1 MKDFSESLTFT
12 VPLNSEARA
21 LAEQFL
27 RKQRNPHKA
36 KQVYLNTLAVF
47 SVNFYL
53 RCMGIQTSWSES
65 LSCQPAIQTLM
76 DIADLE
82 VIGLGKIECLPVLPN
97 QKVIH
102 VPPEVCSDRI
112 GYLAVQFESSLEEAT
127 ILGFMKTV
135 PSSSELHLSQLSS
148 LEDLLIHLNQ
158 LTNSQAWH
166 EDAIKV
172 QQPTHLSQWFMNIVD
187 AGWQTIESLL
197 NPQQQTEL
205 VFRFRGTEHSLTL
218 HPENST
224 FRVQKGKLLDLGRDS
239 KSQLIALVVGLT
251 PASSEEI
258 NIGIKV
264 YSTGSQNYLPQ
275 ELELRVLDEAGISVM
290 QAMARN
296 TKSIQL
302 NFSSDIGESFSVKIA
317 LGDVSFTEVF
327 LT

>member
-12 VPLNSEARA
+12 VPLNSEARQR
-21 LAEQFL
+21 AEQFL
-27 RKQRNPHKA
+27 RKQRNPQKA

-47 SVNFYL
+47 AVNFYL
-53 RCMGIQTSWSES
+53 RCMGIETSWSES
-65 LSCQPAIQTLM
+65 LSSHPAIQTLM

-112 GYLAVQFESSLEEAT
+112 GYLAVQFDSSLEEAT
-127 ILGFMKTV
+127 ILGFIKTV
-135 PSSSELHLSQLSS
+135 PSSFELHLSQLSS

-158 LTNSQAWH
+158 LTENIRH

-172 QQPTHLSQWFMNIVD
+172 QQPTHLSQWLMNVVD

-197 NPQQQTEL
+197 NSQQQTEL
-205 VFRFRGTEHSLTL
+205 VFRFRGTEHTLAL

-224 FRVQKGKLLDLGRDS
+224 SWMQKGKVLDLGRDS
-239 KSQLIALVVGLT
+239 KSQPIALVVGLI
-251 PASSEEI
+251 PASTEEI

-264 YSTGSQNYLPQ
+264 YPTGGQNYLPE
-275 ELELRVLDEAGISVM
+275 ELELTVLDEAGISVM

-302 NFSSDIGESFSVKIA
+302 NFSSEVGEIFSVKIA
-317 LGDVSFTEVF
+317 LGNITFTEVF

>member
-12 VPLNSEARA
+12 VPINSEARQR
-21 LAEQFL
+21 AEQFL
-27 RKQRNPHKA
+27 RKQRNPEKA

-47 SVNFYL
+47 AVNFYL
-53 RCMGIQTSWSES
+53 RCMGIETSWSES
-65 LSCQPAIQTLM
+65 LSCHPAIQTLM

-135 PSSSELHLSQLSS
+135 PSSFELHLSQLSS
-148 LEDLLIHLNQ
+148 LEHLLVHLNQ
-158 LTNSQAWH
+158 LTENIRH
-166 EDAIKV
+166 ENPTKV
-172 QQPTHLSQWFMNIVD
+172 QQPTHLSQWFMNVVD

-205 VFRFRGTEHSLTL
+205 VFRFRGTEHSLAL
-218 HPENST
+218 HSENST
-224 FRVQKGKLLDLGRDS
+224 SWMQKGKLLDLGRDS
-239 KSQLIALVVGLT
+239 KSQPIALVVGLI

-264 YSTGSQNYLPQ
+264 YATGSQNYLP
-275 ELELRVLDEAGISVM
+275 EDLELRVLDEAGISVM

-302 NFSSDIGESFSVKIA
+302 NFSSEIGERFSVKIA

-327 LT
+327 IT